1 MAFTVQDL
9 KDLLELL
16 ERHPE
21 WKSALRASL
30 LGEEL
35 LRLPELVREIA
46 AEVRALAEAQKRTEE
61 QVRELAEAQRR
72 TEQRVE
78 ELAEAQKRT
87 EEQVRELAEAQRQT
101 EQRVEELAEAQ
112 RRTEQRVEELAEAQK
127 RTEEQVR
134 ELAEAQRRTEQRVE
148 ELAEAQK
155 RTEQRV
161 EELAE
166 AQRQTEQQ
174 VGELAAAQ
182 RRAEGRLDALERRV
196 GDLVGS
202 DLERRYRE
210 RPHAFFQRILKG
222 IHPVPPARLQQLL
235 DEAVRAG
242 RITEDGEQDVLLADV
257 VVVGRRDGEE
267 TYLLVEVSGEVRV
280 HDVER
285 AARRAELLRR
295 ATGTPTL
302 AAVAGKQIDPEADA
316 EARTRGVWRVLDGVT
331 FPP

>member
-1 MAFTVQDL
+1 MAFSVQDL

-78 ELAEAQKRT
+78 ELAEAQR
-87 EEQVRELAEAQRQT
+87 RT

-112 RRTEQRVEELAEAQK
+112 RRTEQRVEELAEAQR
-127 RTEEQVR
+127 RTEQRVE

-148 ELAEAQK
+148 ELAEAQ
-155 RTEQRV
+155 RQTEQRV

-182 RRAEGRLDALERRV
+182 RRTEGRLDALERRV

-210 RPHAFFQRILKG
+210 RPHAFFQRILKR

>member
-61 QVRELAEAQRR
+61 QVRELAAAQRR

-78 ELAEAQKRT
+78 ELAA
-87 EEQVRELAEAQRQT
+87 
-101 EQRVEELAEAQ
+101 
-112 RRTEQRVEELAEAQK
+112 
-127 RTEEQVR
+127 
-134 ELAEAQRRTEQRVE
+134 
-148 ELAEAQK
+148 AQK

-166 AQRQTEQQ
+166 AQRQTERQ

-316 EARTRGVWRVLDGVT
+316 EARTRGVWRVLDGVP